1 MTRLPAPR
9 PCISCPYR
17 RDVPAAVWAPEEY
30 EKLPGYDGE
39 TWEQPPSVFDC
50 HQQDGRLCAG
60 WVACH
65 DMEESFGLRVAV
77 STDRLTPEEYEAV
90 LDYTT
95 DVPVF
100 ASGLEA
106 AQHGLREIET
116 PTLEAR
122 LLVSKLERLAARR
135 QRT

>member
-1 MTRLPAPR
+1 MKVLPPAPR

-30 EKLPGYDGE
+30 DKLPGYDLPTG
-39 TWEQPPSVFDC
+39 EQPISVFDC

-65 DMEESFGLRVAV
+65 DMEESMALRLAV
-77 STDRLTPEEYEAV
+77 SFDVLSEEDYHAV
-90 LDYTT
+90 CDYTT

-100 ASGLEA
+100 ASGAEA
-106 AQHGLREIET
+106 AEHGVQGIET
-116 PTLEAR
+116 PTIEAR
-122 LLVSKLERLAARR
+122 RLVDKLRR
-135 QRT
+135 RR